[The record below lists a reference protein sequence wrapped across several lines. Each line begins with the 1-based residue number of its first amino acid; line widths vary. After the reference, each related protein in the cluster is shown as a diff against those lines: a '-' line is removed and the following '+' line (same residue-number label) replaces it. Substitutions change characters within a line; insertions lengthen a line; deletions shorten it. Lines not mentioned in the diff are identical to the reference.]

1 LAQLRTSASGRNKPS
16 RAVWT
21 VFLFVTTLAT
31 AEEPVDLDMVTRIRD
46 EGFNRSE
53 VMESL
58 RVLTDEVGP
67 RLTASPGMRA
77 ASKWTVEQL
86 RAWGVENVYLESFDF
101 GRGWSTTRTEVHM
114 TSPRQ
119 KQLHGLSVEWHPG
132 TGGALEGEVV
142 YAPISSIEDF
152 DKWRGKLKGKMVL
165 IDEVGPSRQPGEKVL
180 STYDD
185 AELDERAQFSVP
197 VGDRSSRDSWIEDFE
212 FTRALSPFLVEEGAL
227 VLVRKNDRDGMA
239 ISNLGYQYYVGET
252 PDIPSVVLASD
263 HYKRLLRLADNDNAV
278 RLSVNVEATYYDDD
292 HKGYSTIAEI
302 PGEGR
307 NPEIVMAGAHI
318 DSHATGD
325 GAADNAAGVAVV
337 MEALRILKALGVQPK
352 RTIRIG
358 LWSGEEQEYYGS
370 GQHVRNNFGHYPR
383 RPEKVFT
390 YVGDYSAADLTR
402 SIVKERDYDKFS
414 VYFNL
419 DNGAGSIR
427 GIYAEGNAAARPI
440 FEAWLEPFHDLGAT
454 HVTLN
459 STGSTDHES
468 FQLIGLP
475 GYQFIQDRN
484 SAHRGGHAQLDVF
497 DEIYEKDLKQSSVI
511 LASLLY
517 HAAMRDER
525 MPRKPEPVPL
535 PDPDPINQ

>member
-1 LAQLRTSASGRNKPS
+1 LNVSFTVCLASLL
-16 RAVWT
+16 AVTFAW
-21 VFLFVTTLAT
+21 

-58 RVLTDEVGP
+58 RVLTDEIGP

-86 RAWGVENVYLESFDF
+86 QAWGVENVYLESFDF
-101 GRGWSTTRTEVHM
+101 GRGWSVTRSEIHM

-119 KQLHGLSVEWHPG
+119 IQLHGLPVEWHAG
-132 TGGALEGEVV
+132 TGGVLEGEVI
-142 YAPISSIEDF
+142 YAPISSIDDF
-152 DKWRGKLKGKMVL
+152 DEWRGKLEGKMVL
-165 IDEVGPSRQPGEKVL
+165 LDDMGPPRQPGDKVF
-180 STYDD
+180 SQYDD
-185 AELDERAQFSVP
+185 ARLEERAQFRVP
-197 VGDRSSRDSWIEDFE
+197 VGERPPRDSWIESFE
-212 FTRALSPFLVEEGAL
+212 FKLALHRYLVDEGAL
-227 VLVRKNDRDGMA
+227 VLVRKNDRAGMA
-239 ISNLGYQYYVGET
+239 ISNLGYMFYVGDT
-252 PDIPSVVLASD
+252 PDIPSVVLTED
-263 HYKRLLRLADNDNAV
+263 HYKRLLRLAENGGDV
-278 RLSVNVEATYYDDD
+278 RLSVDVDVSYYDDD

-302 PGEGR
+302 PGAGR

-325 GAADNAAGVAVV
+325 GAADNATGVAVV

-358 LWSGEEQEYYGS
+358 LWSGEEQEYFGS
-370 GQHVRNNFGHYPR
+370 GQHIRNNFGYYPR
-383 RPEKVFT
+383 RPEEIFK
-390 YVGDYSAADLTR
+390 YAGDFAAADL
-402 SIVKERDYDKFS
+402 SKPIVKERDYDKFS

-419 DNGAGSIR
+419 DNGAGRIR
-427 GIYAEGNAAARPI
+427 GIHTEGNAAARPI
-440 FEAWLEPFHDLGAT
+440 FGSWFEPFDDLST
-454 HVTLN
+454 MRVSLN
-459 STGSTDHES
+459 SSRSTDHES

-475 GYQFIQDRN
+475 GYQFLQDRTG
-484 SAHRGGHAQLDVF
+484 ADRGGHAQLDLY

-511 LASLLY
+511 LASFLY

-535 PDPDPINQ
+535 PELDSNNK

>member
-1 LAQLRTSASGRNKPS
+1 MKVKYVVCVALMIAA
-16 RAVWT
+16 
-21 VFLFVTTLAT
+21 TLAR

-46 EGFNRSE
+46 EGFSRSE

-58 RVLTDEVGP
+58 RVLTDEIGP

-77 ASKWTVEQL
+77 ANKWTVERLQ
-86 RAWGVENVYLESFDF
+86 AWGVEDVYLESFEF
-101 GRGWSTTRTEVHM
+101 GRGWSATRSEIHM

-119 KQLHGLSVEWHPG
+119 IQLHGLPVEWHAG
-132 TGGALEGEVV
+132 TGGVLEGEVIH
-142 YAPISSIEDF
+142 APISSIDDF
-152 DKWRGKLKGKMVL
+152 EKWRGKLKGKMVL
-165 IDEVGPSRQPGEKVL
+165 LDDMGPPRQPNDKVF
-180 STYDD
+180 SQYDD
-185 AELDERAQFSVP
+185 AQLDKRAQFRIP
-197 VGDRSSRDSWIEDFE
+197 VGDRPSRDSWIEGFE
-212 FTRALSPFLVEEGAL
+212 FKQALSPFLVEEGAL

-252 PDIPSVVLASD
+252 PDIPSVVLAVD
-263 HYKRLLRLADNDNAV
+263 HYKRLLRLADNGNAV

-337 MEALRILKALGVQPK
+337 MEAMRILKALGVQPK

-383 RPEKVFT
+383 RLEEVFK
-390 YVGDYSAADLTR
+390 YVGDFSAADLTR
-402 SIVKERDYDKFS
+402 PIVKERDYDKFS

-419 DNGAGSIR
+419 DNGAGRIR
-427 GIYAEGNAAARPI
+427 GIHTEGNAAVRPI
-440 FEAWLEPFHDLGAT
+440 FESWFEPFHDLNAA

-459 STGSTDHES
+459 SSRNTDHES

-475 GYQFIQDRN
+475 GYQFLQDRTG
-484 SAHRGGHAQLDVF
+484 ADRGGHAQLDLY

-511 LASLLY
+511 LASFLY
-517 HAAMRDER
+517 HAATRDER

-535 PDPDPINQ
+535 SNTTSN